1 MIINYAHRGASGYY
15 PENTMLAFE
24 KALELGATGIET
36 DIQMTSDGE
45 LVLIHD
51 ELVNRTTD
59 GNGLVKDYTYSELS
73 KLDAGAKFSSEFKG
87 LKIPTL
93 KELMEL
99 AKVKNLMLDL
109 EIKSN
114 IVQYPNIEEKIINTI
129 YDYKMQDNVIL
140 SSFNH
145 YSLVKSKKISKKI
158 KIGLLYVAGLYH
170 PERYAKSVGAEA
182 LHPYFHAVNN
192 PKIIK
197 DIKKSKILI
206 NPYTI
211 DDEKFL
217 KLFVDYGVTGIIT
230 NYPDR
235 LSKILEVKNE

>member
-1 MIINYAHRGASGYY
+1 MLINYAHRGASGYY

-36 DIQMTSDGE
+36 DIQMTKDGE

-73 KLDAGAKFSSEFKG
+73 KLDAGGKLFPEFKG

-93 KELMEL
+93 KELLEF
-99 AKVKNLMLDL
+99 AKEKNLMLDL

-114 IVQYPNIEEKIINTI
+114 VIQYPNIEEKIIDTI

-145 YSLVKSKKISKKI
+145 YSLVKVKKISKKI

-170 PERYAKSVGAEA
+170 PERYAKSIGAEA

-211 DDEKFL
+211 NDENFL

-235 LSKILEVKNE
+235 LSKIIKSD